1 MLAKSVLRN
10 TVVQRGVVPFKPV
23 RVSTGRARLSKP
35 VSPVRCEAAE
45 EPAQATAVA
54 DAPAAAVE
62 EVAAPVSDLSAEGPR
77 GGYANTR
84 FQRGSPFKIRRI
96 LDLIRG
102 KSYVSSL
109 AILQMLPYK
118 ACEPIVKVLMSAAAN
133 AKNNNGATKAFLY
146 VSECTAD
153 GGPTMKRMRPRAQG
167 RGVKILKPT
176 FHMSIKLE
184 ETLPASAKDAEK
196 FMKGLKY
203 KSIKKW

>member
-1 MLAKSVLRN
+1 MLAKNVLRP

-23 RVSTGRARLSKP
+23 RLTTGRLSKS
-35 VSPVRCEAAE
+35 VSPVRCEAAA
-45 EPAQATAVA
+45 EPAGAAPVA
-54 DAPAAAVE
+54 DAPATPVVE

-77 GGYANTR
+77 GGYAHTR

-118 ACEPIVKVLMSAAAN
+118 ACEPIVKVLMS
-133 AKNNNGATKAFLY
+133 NNNGATKAFLY